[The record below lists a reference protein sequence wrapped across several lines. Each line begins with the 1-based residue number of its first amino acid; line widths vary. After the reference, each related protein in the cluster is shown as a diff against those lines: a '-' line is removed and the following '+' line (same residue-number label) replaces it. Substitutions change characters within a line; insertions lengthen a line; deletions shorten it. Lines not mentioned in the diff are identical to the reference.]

1 MILRQLGVARRE
13 ISLRERS
20 RWLPFLM
27 GVGAVS
33 LILAAE
39 LSLVGFASSFENPST
54 GRLILVLDAN
64 DPQLQHRLG
73 QVYNEIDPAESVR
86 YLRRATELSRYSRLY
101 WSDLASTCQSIG
113 DTQCADQAT

>member
-1 MILRQLGVARRE
+1 MILRQLGVGRIE
-13 ISLRERS
+13 VSLRGRS

-39 LSLVGFASSFENPST
+39 MSVVGIASSFENPST

-73 QVYNEIDPAESVR
+73 QVYNEIDPAESIR
-86 YLRRATELSRYSRLY
+86 YLRRATELSSYSRLY
-101 WSDLASTCQSIG
+101 WSDLAYACEYIR
-113 DTQCADQAT
+113 